1 MNPFPPSA
9 DRPRVCL
16 IEDHAEFRATLC
28 DALEST
34 GHFNLDAVLSNAE
47 GAFDYLNKAKQ
58 PPDVLIL
65 DLGLPGMDGLDAIPL
80 IRQKVPTTKILVL
93 TVFDNK
99 ARVFQALGAGASG
112 YLIKSD
118 GLQGI
123 VQGIEDACHG
133 IAPLSA
139 DIAKMVFDTFSNFK
153 PATATED
160 LSRREAEVLKQL
172 ADGLS
177 RQEVADKLFV
187 SIHTVSTHIRNIYQ
201 KLHVHNVSGAISKAA
216 SMGII

>member
-1 MNPFPPSA
+1 MTKPEQSS
-9 DRPRVCL
+9 DLPRVCL
-16 IEDHAEFRATLC
+16 IEDHAEFRETLRE
-28 DALEST
+28 ALESPAR
-34 GHFNLDAVLSNAE
+34 FEIDEVLSNAE
-47 GAFDYLNKAKQ
+47 DVFEYLNHSK
-58 PPDVLIL
+58 PPDFVIL
-65 DLGLPGMDGLDAIPL
+65 DLGLPGMDGLDAIPQ
-80 IRQKVPTTKILVL
+80 IRKAAPETKILVL

-112 YLIKSD
+112 YLIKSA
-118 GLQGI
+118 GLKAI

-153 PATATED
+153 PASPEED
-160 LSRREAEVLKQL
+160 LSEREAEVLKQL

-187 SIHTVSTHIRNIYQ
+187 SKHTVSTHIRNIYQ
-201 KLHVHNVSGAISKAA
+201 KLQVHNVSGAINKAA
-216 SMGII
+216 SLGII

>member
-1 MNPFPPSA
+1 MTKADPST
-9 DRPRVCL
+9 DLPRVCL
-16 IEDHAEFRATLC
+16 VEDHAEFRDTLRE
-28 DALEST
+28 ALEST
-34 GHFNLDAVLSNAE
+34 DRFAIDAVLSNAE
-47 GAFDYLNKAKQ
+47 DLFEYLNDAQ
-58 PPDVLIL
+58 APDILIL
-65 DLGLPGMDGLDAIPL
+65 DLGLPGMDGLEAIPQ
-80 IRQKVPTTKILVL
+80 IRKVAPETKILVL

-118 GLQGI
+118 GLKAI

-139 DIAKMVFDTFSNFK
+139 DIAKMVFNTFSNFK
-153 PATATED
+153 PASPEED
-160 LSRREAEVLKQL
+160 LSEREAEVLKQL

-187 SIHTVSTHIRNIYQ
+187 SKHTVSTHIRNIYQ
-201 KLHVHNVSGAISKAA
+201 KLQVHNVSGAISKAA

>member
-1 MNPFPPSA
+1 MTKPEQNPPL
-9 DRPRVCL
+9 PRVCL
-16 IEDHAEFRATLC
+16 IEDHAEFRATLRE
-28 DALEST
+28 ALEST
-34 GHFNLDAVLSNAE
+34 EKFAIDAVLSNAE
-47 GAFDYLNKAKQ
+47 DLFEYFNHSE
-58 PPDVLIL
+58 PPEILIL
-65 DLGLPGMDGLDAIPL
+65 DLGLPGMDGLEAIPL
-80 IRQKVPTTKILVL
+80 IRKTAPDTKILVL

-118 GLQGI
+118 GLKAI

-139 DIAKMVFDTFSNFK
+139 DIAKMVFNTFSNFK
-153 PATATED
+153 PASPEED
-160 LSRREAEVLKQL
+160 LSEREAEVLKQL
-172 ADGLS
+172 SDGLS

-187 SIHTVSTHIRNIYQ
+187 SKHTIGTHIRNIYQ
-201 KLHVHNVSGAISKAA
+201 KLQVHNVSGAISKAA